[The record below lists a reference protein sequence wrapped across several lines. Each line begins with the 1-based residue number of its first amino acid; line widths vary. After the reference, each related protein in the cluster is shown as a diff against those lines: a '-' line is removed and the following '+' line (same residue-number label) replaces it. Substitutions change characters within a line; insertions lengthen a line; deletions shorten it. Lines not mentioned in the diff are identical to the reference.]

1 MLRCLRGYF
10 RFCSCLSSVAKA
22 GSEVFTST
30 AAVSPAHLPPQLSNT
45 PQSVHKRPGTT
56 GGNRLNRC
64 CRSRLLLLRP
74 VRRHKTE
81 RVVFAQ
87 LRSASCGLEYRGAGL
102 PGSVYMRS
110 AAGRMLGGKT
120 CNPGGYMSIEPR
132 YLARVCCSEGCG
144 TSYNN
149 PGQRP
154 LLLKPRWGLLTV
166 AMDFLAKK
174 ALSHKVC
181 GSYCLDPVYIRR
193 SHRP

>member
-1 MLRCLRGYF
+1 MGGLTFAAVCTSRWPGRGTLMLRCLRGYF

-120 CNPGGYMSIEPR
+120 CNPGGYMLLNP
-132 YLARVCCSEGCG
+132 G
-144 TSYNN
+144 TSHGFVVRGLRTSSDNN
-149 PGQRP
+149 PG
-154 LLLKPRWGLLTV
+154 
-166 AMDFLAKK
+166 FAK
-174 ALSHKVC
+174 
-181 GSYCLDPVYIRR
+181 DP
-193 SHRP
+193 SF